1 MDRAAALPNVASSR
15 ETEAHLIIHQRESNS
30 ATRARTHCAFT
41 TPLMTRRRTSC
52 DGFAAV
58 WQCWRLASRPR
69 VHHVKAF
76 TGTVFACLLALVKK
90 THTHVALSEGFGE
103 QGGVVTHPTS
113 FREALSVVVWF
124 LEHAAVAVLG
134 LIMMIVGIGLSLTI
148 IMLPVGII
156 IGLLGVAVFVGG
168 MFCRIEA

>member
-1 MDRAAALPNVASSR
+1 M
-15 ETEAHLIIHQRESNS
+15 
-30 ATRARTHCAFT
+30 
-41 TPLMTRRRTSC
+41 
-52 DGFAAV
+52 
-58 WQCWRLASRPR
+58 
-69 VHHVKAF
+69 
-76 TGTVFACLLALVKK
+76 
-90 THTHVALSEGFGE
+90 
-103 QGGVVTHPTS
+103 THPTS

>member
-1 MDRAAALPNVASSR
+1 
-15 ETEAHLIIHQRESNS
+15 
-30 ATRARTHCAFT
+30 
-41 TPLMTRRRTSC
+41 
-52 DGFAAV
+52 
-58 WQCWRLASRPR
+58 
-69 VHHVKAF
+69 
-76 TGTVFACLLALVKK
+76 LVKK

-113 FREALSVVVWF
+113 FREALSVVVWL